1 MQSYISHP
9 RGTVFYH
16 LINFLS
22 SKSCPIHLLRKI
34 SEIIENMIFSLI
46 FVLQEIWYFRQL
58 RKMKKIWHLRWAFLR
73 KCCFSCSVTYL
84 DANNLYGWVM
94 SQYLSY
100 SEFKWLNKKEIDK
113 FDQNLIGKNSLDVYI
128 LHVDVYEF

>member
-1 MQSYISHP
+1 MIIAMQSYISHP

-58 RKMKKIWHLRWAFLR
+58 RNIKKIKYLR
-73 KCCFSCSVTYL
+73 
-84 DANNLYGWVM
+84 
-94 SQYLSY
+94 
-100 SEFKWLNKKEIDK
+100 
-113 FDQNLIGKNSLDVYI
+113 
-128 LHVDVYEF
+128 